1 MPAKTS
7 GKGAG
12 AGGRLATRSPAFSG
26 AIGGLGFGLA
36 LLVLGIYVGFRPHP
50 LPLPLVL
57 ALSVAGLALVPL
69 SWLTL
74 ARSRAAWAF
83 AVSLSGTSAL
93 VFLFTAP
100 KIRDAM
106 SVPIGIAL
114 VPCVVGAV
122 VVTLLAM
129 GADDLR

>member
-1 MPAKTS
+1 MTKER
-7 GKGAG
+7 GKA
-12 AGGRLATRSPAFSG
+12 AEASKRLATRSPAFAG
-26 AIGGLGFGLA
+26 AVGGLGFGLA
-36 LLVLGIYVGFRPHP
+36 LFVLGLYVAFRPHP
-50 LPLPLVL
+50 LPLPLVVALTAAGATL
-57 ALSVAGLALVPL
+57 APL
-69 SWLTL
+69 CWLTL

-114 VPCVVGAV
+114 VPSLVGAIV
-122 VVTLLAM
+122 ITLLAM